1 MGQTMSGWFR
11 RHVLAHRGRC
21 FVVLVVAF
29 LGFGVGTVNLF
40 MLLAANLRLIAEHG
54 WIALADGALRQL
66 LGLALTAVLSLA
78 AYVVFKA
85 CEYRLVR
92 DVAEGGKPD
101 LGNGRD

>member
-1 MGQTMSGWFR
+1 MGQNLSGWFR
-11 RHVLAHRGRC
+11 RHVLVHRGRA
-21 FVVLVVAF
+21 FAVLVLAF
-29 LGFGVGTVNLF
+29 LGFGAGTVNLF

-66 LGLALTAVLSLA
+66 LELVLTAVLSLG

-92 DVAEGGKPD
+92 DFAEGGKPD
-101 LGNGRD
+101 PANERD